1 MYTWNTQLFILNLSK
16 LLFLSMFITFGL
28 AVAQRMK
35 DFKEFALNFQKNMND
50 ELENKIEER
59 TKELKIV
66 NHEIEK
72 KMY

>member
-1 MYTWNTQLFILNLSK
+1 
-16 LLFLSMFITFGL
+16 MFITFGL

-72 KMY
+72 VLVQPVIFKILFYQILI